1 MENKGNITFTEKPT
15 LRRPYMVCGLSGWV
29 DGGEVAT
36 GGVRYLIKQFTAK
49 KFAEMPAPRY
59 HVYQVPGQISLRPL
73 FKMEDGLI
81 AEHHFPKNQFF
92 YAVNP
97 ASDHDLILFLGTE
110 PSINWE
116 EYANSLVDIAKE
128 FQAARMYLL
137 GGVLDETPHSREP
150 KVSCSCTGAELRDE
164 MRRYNVTFSNY
175 EGPGSFLTNVLYF
188 CKTRGLDAVSFSARA
203 TYYPEYNIVIP
214 HNPKSIK
221 AVLVRL
227 NNLMRLNLSFT
238 ELDSEAREFE
248 GKLEFMRGQSPRFHA
263 YVEELEK
270 NYIEMPYEEPLEMSS
285 DEAIKF
291 AEDFLKK
298 NKEQH

>member
-1 MENKGNITFTEKPT
+1 MENKENIAFTEKPV
-15 LRRPYMVCGLSGWV
+15 LRQPYLVCGISGWV

-36 GGVRYLIKQFTAK
+36 GGAKYLVKQFSAR
-49 KFAEMPAPRY
+49 KFAEIPVERY
-59 HVYQVPGQISLRPL
+59 HVYQVPGQISLRPTV
-73 FKMEDGLI
+73 KMEDGLI
-81 AEHHFPKNQFF
+81 VEHHFPKNQFF
-92 YAVNP
+92 YARNIN
-97 ASDHDLILFLGTE
+97 SEHDLIFFLGTE

-116 EYANSLVDIAKE
+116 EYAGTMLNIAKS
-128 FQAARMYLL
+128 FQTSRMYLL
-137 GGVLDETPHSREP
+137 GGVLDETPHTREP
-150 KVSCSCTGAELRDE
+150 KVSCSCTSIALRDE
-164 MRRYNVTFSNY
+164 MRRYNVTYSNY
-175 EGPGSFLTNVLYF
+175 EGPGSFGTTMLYL
-188 CKTRGLDAVSFSARA
+188 CKKQELDAVSFSARA

-227 NNLMRLNLSFT
+227 NNLMRLNLNFA
-238 ELDSEAREFE
+238 ELDAEVKEFE

-270 NYIEMPYEEPLEMSS
+270 KYIETPYEEPLEMSP

-298 NKEQH
+298 NKDQH